1 MTGFVLH
8 CLLFYGVSIIMIHEG
23 GRGMLRLY
31 NTLTQTIEPFEPIQK
46 QQVSMYVCGPTVYGD
61 IHLGNAR
68 PVIFFDV
75 LRRYFEHLGYQVLHV
90 SNITDVDDKIIEKAK
105 ATNRSELEL
114 ADTYTKAFIEATHL
128 LGSHLPTD
136 MPKATAYVEAM
147 IDYIAALIKKGYAYE
162 TASGVYFRVGK
173 IKTYGTLSGQHL
185 DALNEGVRIN
195 LDEDKEDPKDFSV
208 WKKTTD
214 GLHYDSPWGKGR
226 PGWHTECA
234 VMNRSI
240 FKTMIDIHGGGT
252 DLKFPH
258 HENEMAQCLACD
270 DHTLAKVWMHV
281 GRLDI
286 DQVKM
291 SKSLGNIIY
300 VKDLL
305 EKVDPLAFRLLMIT
319 HHYRQPIHYHDELM
333 VQFIKEYDKIKRA
346 IQKAMLAIEMAGVS
360 DDGVDQKRMNQFEK
374 HMNDDINTPNVM
386 TLVQELAKALNKAED
401 ARQSAGLV
409 NTITRI
415 LDILGLMPDIHV
427 TADVIKRMRDW
438 EQARTNKDYDAADRL
453 RQHLISEGWL

>member
-1 MTGFVLH
+1 
-8 CLLFYGVSIIMIHEG
+8 
-23 GRGMLRLY
+23 MLRLF
-31 NTLTQTIEPFEPIQK
+31 NTLTHSIEPFESIHK

-68 PVIFFDV
+68 PVIFFDL
-75 LRRYFEHLGYQVLHV
+75 LRRYFEHLGYRVVYV
-90 SNITDVDDKIIEKAK
+90 SNITDVDDRIIEKAK
-105 ATNRSELEL
+105 ETNRSEYEL
-114 ADTYTKAFIEATHL
+114 ADAYTKAFIEATKM
-128 LGSHLPTD
+128 LGSNLPTD
-136 MPKATAYVEAM
+136 MPKATAYIDAMVAYVE
-147 IDYIAALIKKGYAYE
+147 ALIKKGYAYE
-162 TASGVYFRVGK
+162 TDSGVYFRVAK
-173 IKTYGTLSGQHL
+173 IKTYGTLSGQNL
-185 DALNEGVRIN
+185 DALNEGVRIS

-240 FKTMIDIHGGGT
+240 FNTMIDIHGGGA

-258 HENEMAQCLACD
+258 HENEMAQCMACD
-270 DHTLAKVWMHV
+270 GHTLAKVWMHV

-300 VKDLL
+300 VKDLIK
-305 EKVDPLAFRLLMIT
+305 KVDPLAFRLLMIT

-346 IQKAMLAIEMAGVS
+346 IQKALLAVKLANADS
-360 DDGVDQKRMNQFEK
+360 DVVDRKRMQQFEK

-386 TLVQELAKALNKAED
+386 TLVQELVKALNKEQD
-401 ARQSAGLV
+401 IKKSVLLV
-409 NTITRI
+409 NTIKQI
-415 LDILGLMPDIHV
+415 LDILGLMPDIQV
-427 TADVIKRMRDW
+427 TADVIQRMRDW
-438 EQARTNKDYDAADRL
+438 EHARNNKDYVTADQL